1 MSTEY
6 IDNDGDIEMID
17 STNTSYT
24 DRFLQKKKKY
34 KKKRNYN
41 KMISQ
46 YKNEELIKRK
56 EQYQLLIEYRKRMEE
71 KFKNQTVTPGG
82 KDQEETPRGK
92 TLIYQERVYDE
103 EKERKFVENYY
114 KIKNAELMKAVFGS

>member
-46 YKNEELIKRK
+46 YKNEDLIKRK